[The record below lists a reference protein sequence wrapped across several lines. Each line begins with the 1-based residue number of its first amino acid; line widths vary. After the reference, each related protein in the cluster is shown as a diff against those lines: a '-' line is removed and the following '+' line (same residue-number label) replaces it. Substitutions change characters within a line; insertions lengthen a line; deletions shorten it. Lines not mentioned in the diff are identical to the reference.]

1 MNSLIHQP
9 LFIEASM
16 KFFRE
21 NWGFTFACG
30 VLLFLLPACNP
41 QTKETSG
48 IGNIPTPPFY
58 PSYPSEAALGQPTGT
73 NLVSVSGWFTII
85 YNGEPH
91 YYLNEESGEKSQLF
105 FDAAS
110 LESIGGA
117 LQFDRKKVSLRGELT
132 SANPRMIYVRTI
144 HIKE

>member
-16 KFFRE
+16 KFFRVH
-21 NWGFTFACG
+21 WGFTIAFG
-30 VLLFLLPACNP
+30 ILLYLFSACNA
-41 QTKETSG
+41 QTKSAGETGSL
-48 IGNIPTPPFY
+48 PTPPLY

-85 YNGEPH
+85 NNGEPH